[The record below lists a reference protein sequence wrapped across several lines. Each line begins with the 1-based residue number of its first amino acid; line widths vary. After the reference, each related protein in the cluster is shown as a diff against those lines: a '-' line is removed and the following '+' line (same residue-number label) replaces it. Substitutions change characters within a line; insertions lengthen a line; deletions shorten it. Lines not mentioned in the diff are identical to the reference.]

1 MAALSQRPDL
11 DLLDGPDLLWVEP
24 IAHDALIEFYGVR
37 VAGSGKAE
45 DLARSHGHIWCA
57 AASGQDVRRDL
68 ARFES
73 LLAKSGLDVHD
84 LADANA
90 SVARELL
97 AFTAQR
103 FRRSPRG
110 FADASI
116 ELDALGQRISGA
128 LARSVA

>member
-1 MAALSQRPDL
+1 MAALPQRPDL
-11 DLLDGPDLLWVEP
+11 DPLAGPDLLWVEP
-24 IAHDALIEFYGVR
+24 IAHDALIEFYGHR
-37 VAGSGKAE
+37 VADFGKAQN
-45 DLARSHGHIWCA
+45 LARSHGHIWCA
-57 AASGQDVRRDL
+57 VAIGQDVRRDL

-73 LLAKSGLDVHD
+73 ILAKSGLDIHD

-110 FADASI
+110 FADTAI
-116 ELDALGQRISGA
+116 ELEALGQRISGA